1 MINKKSLWFLTL
13 FSLILVLSIYYI
25 TMPSE
30 LLLTGGNNII
40 SSENA
45 SNEDNDEPT
54 IVIEESDLLVALR
67 VESDEEMS
75 KQIEELQLVLT
86 NTDSS
91 VEEKNKAY
99 EKIKDLN
106 STRSEEEKLETQ
118 IKETHKLKSFIK
130 IKGNNISVIVKS
142 KEHSHN
148 IANNI
153 MRTIQSN
160 YEDSKYITV
169 KFQE

>member
-30 LLLTGGNNII
+30 LLLTTGTNI
-40 SSENA
+40 SKN
-45 SNEDNDEPT
+45 NEDDISEPT
-54 IVIEESDLLVALR
+54 INIEESDLLVALR

-75 KQIEELQLVLT
+75 KEIKDLQLVLT
-86 NTDSS
+86 NADSS
-91 VEEKNKAY
+91 LEEKNNAY
-99 EKIKDLN
+99 EKIKNLN
-106 STRSEEEKLETQ
+106 SNRSEEEKLETQ
-118 IKETHKLKSFIK
+118 IKETHKLESFVK
-130 IKGNNISVIVKS
+130 IKGDNINVIVKS
-142 KEHSHN
+142 NKHSNN

-160 YEDSKYITV
+160 YNTSKYITI

>member
-30 LLLTGGNNII
+30 LLLTGNTNI
-40 SSENA
+40 SKEEN
-45 SNEDNDEPT
+45 EPT
-54 IVIEESDLLVALR
+54 VNIEETDILVALR

-75 KQIEELQLVLT
+75 KEIDELELILT
-86 NTDSS
+86 NSNSTT
-91 VEEKNKAY
+91 EEKNKAY

-106 STRSEEEKLETQ
+106 NIRTIEEKLESQ
-118 IKETHKLKSFIK
+118 LKETHKLESFIK
-130 IKGNNISVIVKS
+130 IKGNNINVIVKRN
-142 KEHSHN
+142 EHSN
-148 IANNI
+148 KTANDI

-160 YEDSKYITV
+160 FEEYKYITV

>member
-30 LLLTGGNNII
+30 LLLTGNTINN
-40 SSENA
+40 SETK
-45 SNEDNDEPT
+45 DEPT
-54 IVIEESDLLVALR
+54 INIEESDLLVALR

-75 KQIEELQLVLT
+75 KEIDELELILT
-86 NTDSS
+86 NANSTSD
-91 VEEKNKAY
+91 EKNKAY
-99 EKIKDLN
+99 EKIKNLN
-106 STRSEEEKLETQ
+106 SIRSEEEKLEFQ
-118 IKETHKLKSFIK
+118 IKETHKLESFIK
-130 IKGNNISVIVKS
+130 IKGDNISVIVKS
-142 KEHSHN
+142 KEHSNN

-160 YEDSKYITV
+160 YEDSKYITI

>member
-30 LLLTGGNNII
+30 LLLTGNTINNNIK
-40 SSENA
+40 E
-45 SNEDNDEPT
+45 DEPT
-54 IVIEESDLLVALR
+54 INIEESDLLVALR
-67 VESDEEMS
+67 VEADEEMS
-75 KQIEELQLVLT
+75 KEIKDLELILT
-86 NTDSS
+86 NANSTS
-91 VEEKNKAY
+91 EEKNKAY

-106 STRSEEEKLETQ
+106 STRSEEEKLESQ
-118 IKETHKLKSFIK
+118 IKETHKLESFIK

-142 KEHSHN
+142 KEHSNN

-160 YEDSKYITV
+160 YEDSKYITI

>member
-30 LLLTGGNNII
+30 LLLTGNTNI
-40 SSENA
+40 SKEENDPPV
-45 SNEDNDEPT
+45 N
-54 IVIEESDLLVALR
+54 IEETDILVALR
-67 VESDEEMS
+67 VEADEEMS
-75 KQIEELQLVLT
+75 KEISDLELILT
-86 NTDSS
+86 NSNSTT
-91 VEEKNKAY
+91 EEKNKAY

-106 STRSEEEKLETQ
+106 NIRSIEEKLESQ
-118 IKETHKLKSFIK
+118 IKESHKLESFIK

-142 KEHSHN
+142 NEHSN
-148 IANNI
+148 KTANNI
-153 MRTIQSN
+153 MRTIQAN
-160 YEDSKYITV
+160 FNEYKYITV